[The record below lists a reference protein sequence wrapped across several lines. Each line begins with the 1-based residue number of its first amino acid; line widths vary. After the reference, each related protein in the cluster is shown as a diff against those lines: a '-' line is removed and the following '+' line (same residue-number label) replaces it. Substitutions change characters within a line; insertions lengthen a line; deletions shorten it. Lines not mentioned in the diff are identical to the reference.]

1 MDRENALDRARKEI
15 NEADAEIAR
24 LFEKRMNAVRSVALY
39 KKERG
44 LPVTDES
51 REQAVIER
59 GAALIQTPE
68 YRPYYVNF
76 QKSCMEVSKSFQHRL
91 LDGARVAYGGAEGA
105 FADTV
110 ARRIFPDAATVAYPD
125 FAGAYSAVEEGE
137 CDYALLPLE
146 NSFAGD
152 VGQAMDLA
160 FFGGLHI
167 NAVYDVKIVQDLL
180 AKKGTELY
188 DITTVISHPQALAQC
203 SDFIKKHG
211 FTTVE
216 AASTA
221 SAAKL
226 VSSDPRRDIAAI
238 AGAEAGRRYGLSTL
252 AGHIN
257 ESDINTTK
265 FAVFS
270 QAAAH
275 EAGENG
281 RFILF
286 FTVGN
291 SAGALSRAVSCI
303 GENGFNLIALK
314 SRPTKS
320 LIWDYYF
327 FAEGEGDISSER
339 GRSMLEQLSLCCNSV
354 RVAGVFP
361 REKEI

>member
-44 LPVTDES
+44 LPVTDEA

-110 ARRIFPDAATVAYPD
+110 ARRVFPDAVTVAYPD
-125 FAGAYSAVEEGE
+125 FAR
-137 CDYALLPLE
+137 AL
-146 NSFAGD
+146 
-152 VGQAMDLA
+152 DLA

-167 NAVYDVKIVQDLL
+167 NAVYDAKIVQDLL
-180 AKKGTELY
+180 AKKGTDLS

-203 SDFIKKHG
+203 SEFIKKHG

-226 VSSDPRRDIAAI
+226 VSSDTRRDIAAI

-339 GRSMLEQLSLCCNSV
+339 GRRMLEQLSLCCNSV